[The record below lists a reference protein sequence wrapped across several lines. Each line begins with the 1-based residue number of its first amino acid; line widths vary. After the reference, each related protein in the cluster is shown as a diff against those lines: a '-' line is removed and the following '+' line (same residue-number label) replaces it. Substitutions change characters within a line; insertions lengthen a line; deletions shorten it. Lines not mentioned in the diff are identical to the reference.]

1 MSTNTHLVDFDDLCR
16 LSHKSKPS
24 AVRRWASEQGIRLGA
39 GPVPWTTIEA
49 VNAALGL
56 KPSNEPRYRPEDIL

>member
-16 LSHKSKPS
+16 LSHKTRPA
-24 AVRRWASEQGIRLGA
+24 AVRKWASEQGIRLGA

-56 KPSNEPRYRPEDIL
+56 TSSNEPRYRPEDIL